1 PVQSLTQ
8 QRVDGGEECRECL
21 ARARRG
27 RDQRVAAR
35 LDERPRT
42 LLRLGGLAEAGL
54 EPALNGGM
62 KTGQRHPE
70 IWRSFTEGATPP
82 APPRCVPRSPRSC
95 CSASTRPPSQDRKST
110 RLNSSHLGISYA
122 VFCLKKKK

>member
-1 PVQSLTQ
+1 MIRRPPRSTLFPYTTLSDLVGERPVQSLTQ

-27 RDQRVAAR
+27 RDQRIAAR

-54 EPALNGGM
+54 EPALNGGV
-62 KTGQRHPE
+62 KNRQRQKRE
-70 IWRSFTEGATPP
+70 SGGEGK
-82 APPRCVPRSPRSC
+82 RGELRGRRV
-95 CSASTRPPSQDRKST
+95 
-110 RLNSSHLGISYA
+110 H
-122 VFCLKKKK
+122 